1 MARPP
6 VFPAEEKVR
15 IVLSILAGEITV
27 AEAARRAKVSEQSV
41 GNWKRQFLEA
51 GKSGLA
57 AEKAG
62 PSTREQQLE
71 AEATELI
78 QALGGAAVELRA
90 HPLDGHMLRD
100 PALGQPC
107 HGQSVAHG
115 RRSGLVVGHPAI
127 VGPGTES
134 RGESV
139 QLVTVNAQLIR
150 GDPGPPAA

>member
-51 GKSGLA
+51 GKSGLVA
-57 AEKAG
+57 GKSG

-71 AEATELI
+71 AEVTELTLWGSKSRPYI
-78 QALGGAAVELRA
+78 LTTGDPPCRAAR
-90 HPLDGHMLRD
+90 
-100 PALGQPC
+100 
-107 HGQSVAHG
+107 HGLSCKACSPHCSRRPSRV
-115 RRSGLVVGHPAI
+115 RSGYSASDSHCCCPWRSKPAS
-127 VGPGTES
+127 GFD
-134 RGESV
+134 
-139 QLVTVNAQLIR
+139 
-150 GDPGPPAA
+150 GDTHLRFRPSTH